1 MRSRGQVRFITLT
14 SRVQMAAVGAVAA
27 LLLAWII
34 SISVMAFNQYRAQ
47 HDIVALAER
56 ETEVATAEKSVATYR
71 DDLHNLADDL
81 ERRQVFLEEMVD
93 MLPDDLRKEAAQTPA
108 ATATPASDQTL
119 LETANKV
126 SAAIPEAASF
136 AQLDRRQIAFVD
148 HLTRI
153 VDQRNRQAEAAMR
166 ALGLNPKIMAAATRS
181 AKGRMAQGGPLES
194 LSTSSD
200 GSVDPRFE
208 RLGLGLARLA
218 IYEQALAGIPQVMPV
233 TNVSISS
240 GFGYRH
246 DPFTRGGAMHKGIDF
261 RGAIGTP
268 IHAAARGVV
277 SFVGRRSG
285 YGKVV
290 EINHGNGLMTRYAHM
305 SAWKAKAGQKVKAG
319 DIIGAMGSTGRSTG
333 SHLHF
338 EVRINNRAVN
348 PRPFLES
355 APHVLEE
362 IRTKQPTAS
371 HIAE

>member
-14 SRVQMAAVGAVAA
+14 SRVQMAAVGAVTL

-108 ATATPASDQTL
+108 APTTPDSDQTL
-119 LETANKV
+119 IETANKV

-136 AQLDRRQIAFVD
+136 AQLDQRQIAFVD
-148 HLTRI
+148 HLTRV

-181 AKGRMAQGGPLES
+181 AIARAAQGGPLEA
-194 LSTSSD
+194 LSTSRD

-208 RLGLGLARLA
+208 RLGLSLARLA
-218 IYEQALAGIPQVMPV
+218 TYEQALAGIPQVMPV
-233 TNVSISS
+233 ANVSISS

-290 EINHGNGLMTRYAHM
+290 EINHGNGLLTRYAHM
-305 SAWKAKAGQKVKAG
+305 SAWKAKLGQRVNAG
-319 DIIGAMGSTGRSTG
+319 DIVGAMGSTGRSTG

-355 APHVLEE
+355 TRHVLEE
-362 IRTKQPTAS
+362 IRADQPAAS